1 MLFYRVL
8 KPLVPYIHVL
18 LRLRGMLFYRVLKQR
33 ARCADA
39 TYSLRGMLFYR
50 VLKPQTCLNHISYW
64 FERYAVL

>member
-1 MLFYRVL
+1 
-8 KPLVPYIHVL
+8 
-18 LRLRGMLFYRVLKQR
+18 MLFYRVLKQR

-50 VLKPQTCLNHISYW
+50 VLKPQTCLNRISYW